1 MTTQQI
7 LLPVGTHLSG
17 TPLAIQGY
25 LLDSKKPGKRV
36 YIQAGMHGG
45 EVTYWI
51 MQKLYTYLQ
60 HNLQTGRVT
69 LIPVANP
76 VSWLSRIY
84 FTTPGKFD
92 WHMGKDWNRNF
103 PGSPQGSL
111 GERIAHTL
119 FRQATSSDVV
129 IDLHTSRRSVPF
141 GIVSK
146 RKSLELTAI
155 MGLSYT
161 YLEENTR
168 EVSSCFTN
176 QLETHDIPAVTLE
189 CGSHDT
195 YDSISIDECTTSIL
209 RLLKRFRCI
218 RGQDIPIVKVTPRYY
233 TKIVTYR
240 ASDGGFVR
248 YAKIPGNSYQKGDIL
263 FVLTHGND
271 ITEETSVLA
280 REEGIVVKLS
290 PTHIVWPGDEVIQ
303 TVPLGNI
310 KRIF

>member
-17 TPLAIQGY
+17 TPLAIHGY

-60 HNLQTGRVT
+60 HNLQAGCVT

-92 WHMGKDWNRNF
+92 WYMGKDWNRNF

-111 GERIAHTL
+111 GERITYSL
-119 FRQATSSDVV
+119 FRQAASSDIV

-146 RKSLELTAI
+146 RKNLELTAI

-161 YLEENTR
+161 YLEENAR
-168 EVSSCFTN
+168 EVSSCLTN

-195 YDSISIDECTTSIL
+195 YDSISIDECTTSTL
-209 RLLKRFRCI
+209 RLLKHFRCI

-248 YAKIPGNSYQKGDIL
+248 YTKNPGNSYQKGDVL

-280 REEGIVVKLS
+280 REKGLVVKLS
-290 PTHIVWPGDEVIQ
+290 PTHIVWPGDEVTQ